1 MSSIQRIKVFEHEI
15 LRIGQQ
21 GFTKQHWEAL
31 LNYRKGSHEA
41 YFQIIHQ
48 GIKFSS
54 YVGIIQIGN
63 LCIEILPKIDQ
74 HNQNHSLW
82 QQVLI
87 DMLRYCRLLKINQIG
102 TATVNARFNS
112 ILELYLEVFL
122 NEVRQLLQEG
132 LIKSYSRK
140 EENSLVL
147 KGRLVVPKQMRH
159 NQLSRERFYINYQK
173 YDYNHPLNQIIRQ
186 GLNLILTLNT
196 SPIIRQQALQIK
208 AQFPTVNAPKRG
220 IAAPILFHRTTER
233 YRTAVEIAQLL
244 RQNYAPDNTLGEH
257 SAVALLF
264 DMNLLW
270 EEYIYRQ
277 LKLLQTPHFL
287 VSRQEQQTFWKRKY
301 LRPDILIRT
310 PQQKIIIDTKWKTP
324 ENKTPSIEDLRQMY
338 VYQQQFDAALGIL
351 LYPKT
356 ANALDVKPIAYN
368 NQPFKCGISFINIL
382 KNQQLNPQ
390 LGSTLLQKLN

>member
-102 TATVNARFNS
+102 TATANARFNS

-233 YRTAVEIAQLL
+233 YRTAVEIVIAKHKVDGHAEKACRLFQVSHHVHAFTDVTGHEECVTSKVADRFVPSRSQWRANVTEMRIGDPGEAHGSNSGGRKGTL
-244 RQNYAPDNTLGEH
+244 APRSL
-257 SAVALLF
+257 
-264 DMNLLW
+264 
-270 EEYIYRQ
+270 
-277 LKLLQTPHFL
+277 
-287 VSRQEQQTFWKRKY
+287 
-301 LRPDILIRT
+301 
-310 PQQKIIIDTKWKTP
+310 
-324 ENKTPSIEDLRQMY
+324 
-338 VYQQQFDAALGIL
+338 
-351 LYPKT
+351 
-356 ANALDVKPIAYN
+356 
-368 NQPFKCGISFINIL
+368 
-382 KNQQLNPQ
+382 
-390 LGSTLLQKLN
+390 